1 MRTPAAGASPRALP
15 AAAPR
20 ALALRTEASA
30 LTGRRRLPP
39 VPRARGGTGF
49 IPDSTDVLFPDPID
63 MGDNGV
69 FCGCLCG
76 SPVHLSKKW
85 ERGRLQ
91 AAFCTLKEARP
102 EEKGTPCPRGRAAV
116 AASPRTGAPGLHRL
130 AVPVPGA
137 VGGRP
142 GVTVPRGRPLI
153 FRCCGPSQ
161 GPRPSASAPDPLQ
174 SQGWSIQMLE
184 TGRAQRAASHVV
196 NHTKTPTSQTA
207 GLCPRGFTEPL
218 ARDALVHQV
227 KGMRGHSQALNAT
240 QSTGPNADFSRQ
252 TKSTKIKGFRHLEP
266 RRTDGAPGTGTH
278 GGAVSPRSG
287 VGSPPWA
294 PAGGAGCGFQRVNPC
309 LRLPVCALGQTQRG
323 EKGQA
328 GS

>member
-39 VPRARGGTGF
+39 VPRTREGTGF

-63 MGDNGV
+63 MSDNGV

-102 EEKGTPCPRGRAAV
+102 PGREGDAMPAGEGRGGSQPEDRCSGPAPPGCPRPRGCGRETWGDGAAGTTFDLPLLRPFPRPKALCV
-116 AASPRTGAPGLHRL
+116 CPRPASKPGLVNTDAGDRKGP
-130 AVPVPGA
+130 A
-137 VGGRP
+137 
-142 GVTVPRGRPLI
+142 RGFTRRKPHK
-153 FRCCGPSQ
+153 
-161 GPRPSASAPDPLQ
+161 D
-174 SQGWSIQMLE
+174 
-184 TGRAQRAASHVV
+184 
-196 NHTKTPTSQTA
+196 PTSQTA

-218 ARDALVHQV
+218 AREALVHQV
-227 KGMRGHSQALNAT
+227 KGTRGHSQALNAT
-240 QSTGPNADFSRQ
+240 QSTGPNADFSIQ

-266 RRTDGAPGTGTH
+266 RRADGAPGGPTG
-278 GGAVSPRSG
+278 AQSVL
-287 VGSPPWA
+287 A
-294 PAGGAGCGFQRVNPC
+294 AG
-309 LRLPVCALGQTQRG
+309 
-323 EKGQA
+323 
-328 GS
+328 